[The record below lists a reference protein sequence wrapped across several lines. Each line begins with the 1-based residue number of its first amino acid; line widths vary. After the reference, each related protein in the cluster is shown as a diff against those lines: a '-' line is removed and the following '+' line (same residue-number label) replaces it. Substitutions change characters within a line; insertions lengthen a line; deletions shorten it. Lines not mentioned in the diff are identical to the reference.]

1 MLRAET
7 GPPSFPTA
15 DHQFRSREFS
25 LTATRKWVLP
35 SVNPNK
41 LRNRLSHDTARAAQW
56 VDGSA
61 LTVLHL
67 EPGITGETSHPPGS
81 EMDQILVL
89 VGLGPRGVVGSFI
102 VAVRSP
108 SRV

>member
-1 MLRAET
+1 MLGPDT

-15 DHQFRSREFS
+15 DHQFRIREFS

-41 LRNRLSHDTARAAQW
+41 LRDRLSHDTARGAQW

-61 LTVLHL
+61 LTVLTRAWNH
-67 EPGITGETSHPPGS
+67 
-81 EMDQILVL
+81 
-89 VGLGPRGVVGSFI
+89 
-102 VAVRSP
+102 A
-108 SRV
+108 